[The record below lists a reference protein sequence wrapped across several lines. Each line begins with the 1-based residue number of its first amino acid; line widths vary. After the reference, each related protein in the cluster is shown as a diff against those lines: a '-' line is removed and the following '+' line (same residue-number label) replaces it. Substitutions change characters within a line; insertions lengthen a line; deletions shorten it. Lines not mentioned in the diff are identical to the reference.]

1 MTDDFKIRYL
11 REDEQARHLEM
22 LNLVFKPWGSEV
34 NWENKYKQPGMDVT
48 KNVMIVEEDSTWVG
62 GLSFWVRDVLIAD
75 KRAKIYLVGDAYCH
89 PDHLGKGVN
98 SAATKAYRKLL
109 KADRDAALS
118 ITFTSNQ
125 RAPFSAAQR
134 HGYCP
139 ILRPSTKIKLLKPER
154 LINLVDGRKL
164 KILERFEGTSVK
176 IATEYGD
183 FLFVVKDGQ
192 FTRVTQT
199 TRADVVVRSRIES
212 LFRIYSKSVEGKR
225 ALVTTAAGMVLSRKL
240 SGWVSLR
247 SIPRLIRGVVGW

>member
-11 REDEQARHLEM
+11 REDEHAQHLAI

-134 HGYCP
+134 HGYSP
-139 ILRPSTKIKLLKPER
+139 ILCPATKIKLLKPER
-154 LINLVDGRKL
+154 LVNLLDGRKL
-164 KILERFEGTSVK
+164 NILERFQGTSIRIV
-176 IATEYGD
+176 TECGD
-183 FLFVVKDGQ
+183 ILFVVKDGQ
-192 FTRVTQT
+192 LTRVAQT
-199 TRADVVVRSRIES
+199 ARVDIVVRSSMES
-212 LFRIYSKSVEGKR
+212 LFRIYAKSMQGKR
-225 ALVTTAAGMVLSRKL
+225 ALVTATAVMVLSRRI
-240 SGWVSLR
+240 SARVAFR
-247 SIPRLIRGVVGW
+247 SMPRLIRGIVGW